1 MRVVSVTEATRC
13 SMSRVAA
20 EPEAEI
26 TPWLTTS
33 ILILMTALSTW
44 LRCKREKGRA
54 CTLTKYEKGRACTL
68 TKYEKAWKR
77 LAVSAVALDRVK
89 SYWSEL
95 GRYLNHVKGRLR
107 GFTP

>member
-1 MRVVSVTEATRC
+1 MT
-13 SMSRVAA
+13 RVAA

-33 ILILMTALSTW
+33 FLILVTALSTW
-44 LRCKREKGRA
+44 LFCKR
-54 CTLTKYEKGRACTL
+54 EKGRACTL

-77 LAVSAVALDRVK
+77 LAVSAVALARVK

>member
-1 MRVVSVTEATRC
+1 MT
-13 SMSRVAA
+13 RVAA

-33 ILILMTALSTW
+33 FLILVTALSTW
-44 LRCKREKGRA
+44 LFCKR
-54 CTLTKYEKGRACTL
+54 EKGRACTL

-77 LAVSAVALDRVK
+77 LAVSAVALARVK

-95 GRYLNHVKGRLR
+95 GRYLNHVKKRIP
-107 GFTP
+107 FSSSSYP